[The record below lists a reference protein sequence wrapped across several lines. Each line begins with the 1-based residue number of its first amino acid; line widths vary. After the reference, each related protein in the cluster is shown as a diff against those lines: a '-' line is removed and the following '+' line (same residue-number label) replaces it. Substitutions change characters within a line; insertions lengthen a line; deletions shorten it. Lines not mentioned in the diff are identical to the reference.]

1 MRKINTKLFK
11 AALSKYAT
19 GITVV
24 TINKNNKFIGKTVNS
39 FASLSLRPPLV
50 LFSLDYKSSE
60 INQYKKSK
68 YIGINILSN
77 KQKNLSNH
85 FASKQAKWDNI
96 EYFISQ
102 NNIPLIKE
110 SVVNLDCDNKT
121 MLKAGDHVIFIC
133 KINKIIINDNK
144 KSLIYVN
151 SNYS

>member
-11 AALSKYAT
+11 EALSKYAT

-96 EYFISQ
+96 EYFLSQ

>member
-11 AALSKYAT
+11 EALSKYAT